1 MSSVSAGIG
10 GLRRLRGMRA
20 RSDGTVPQ
28 IQHGSVFL
36 RPAEKDDVELF
47 VRWLNDWRTGRTLG
61 MRAPLSK
68 GMEDKWVERLIETQ
82 GKEGYHF
89 VICRLEDDR
98 PVGTIGI
105 KDLNLVDGSGG
116 LGISVGAEEDRGR
129 GYGSDAL
136 RALLRFAFDELRL
149 VRVWLDVYDMNE
161 GAQRVYERVGFVRE
175 GILRRAAYREG
186 MHHDVHR
193 MAVLAD
199 EWRAAMAS
207 EAVAS
212 EAVAAP
218 GLTPAGDALAADAIG

>member
-1 MSSVSAGIG
+1 MQ
-10 GLRRLRGMRA
+10 A

-68 GMEDKWVERLIETQ
+68 GMEEKWVERLIEAQ
-82 GKEGYHF
+82 GKDGYHF

-105 KDLNLVDGSGG
+105 KDLNLIDGAGG
-116 LGISVGAEEDRGR
+116 LGIMIGAEEDRGR
-129 GYGSDAL
+129 GYGSDSIQ
-136 RALLRFAFDELRL
+136 ALLRFSFDELRL
-149 VRVWLDVYDMNE
+149 VRVWLDVYDMNK
-161 GAQRVYERVGFVRE
+161 GAQRVYERVGFVHE
-175 GILRRAAYREG
+175 GVLRRAAYREG
-186 MHHDVHR
+186 VHHDVHR

-199 EWRAAMAS
+199 EWRAAQAES
-207 EAVAS
+207 TAETGVS
-212 EAVAAP
+212 AAE
-218 GLTPAGDALAADAIG
+218 TALDTIG

>member
-1 MSSVSAGIG
+1 
-10 GLRRLRGMRA
+10 MRA

-68 GMEDKWVERLIETQ
+68 GMEEKWVERLIEGQ

-105 KDLNLVDGSGG
+105 KDLNLIDGSAG

-129 GYGSDAL
+129 GYGSDAI
-136 RALLRFAFDELRL
+136 RALLRFSFDELRL
-149 VRVWLDVYDMNE
+149 VRIWLDVYDMNE
-161 GAQRVYERVGFVRE
+161 GAQRMYERVGFVHE
-175 GILRRAAYREG
+175 GTLRRAAFREG
-186 MHHDVHR
+186 VHHDVHR
-193 MAVLAD
+193 MAILVE
-199 EWRAAMAS
+199 EWRALAAEAAEAGAS
-207 EAVAS
+207 AAVA
-212 EAVAAP
+212 EPVDAA
-218 GLTPAGDALAADAIG
+218 G

>member
-1 MSSVSAGIG
+1 
-10 GLRRLRGMRA
+10 MRA
-20 RSDGTVPQ
+20 RTDGTVPQ

-68 GMEDKWVERLIETQ
+68 GMEEKWVERLIEEQ

-98 PVGTIGI
+98 PVGTVGI
-105 KDLNLVDGSGG
+105 KDLNFIDGSAG

-136 RALLRFAFDELRL
+136 RALLRFAFDELRM
-149 VRVWLDVYDMNE
+149 VRIWLDVYDMNT
-161 GAQRVYERVGFVRE
+161 GAQRVYERVGFVHE
-175 GILRRAAYREG
+175 GTLRRAAYREG
-186 MHHDVHR
+186 VHHDVHR
-193 MAVLAD
+193 MAILAD
-199 EWRAAMAS
+199 EWRQLSAD
-207 EAVAS
+207 AVA
-212 EAVAAP
+212 EADGADRDLDE
-218 GLTPAGDALAADAIG
+218 GLAAQALG